1 MMRLDGV
8 TVRFG
13 GRAVLHDLS
22 LSVAMGRTLA
32 ILGPNGCGKT
42 TALRTLLGFQ
52 KPDAGARAAPDVIGY
67 VPQAGSGTI
76 PAYRAL
82 DVVAMGR
89 ARQLGLFGQP
99 GEADRAA
106 ALRALAEVGVAH
118 LADRA
123 CDRLSGGQR
132 QLVYLARALA
142 TGSPALALD
151 EPASGLDLANEARLL
166 ALMARLRGAGRH
178 AIVFTTHD
186 PNHALNVADD
196 ALLMLPDG
204 ATLTGPVADTVTEAN
219 LKRLYGLPMCFVS
232 VDGAPTPWAVPL
244 IHALEAPTA

>member
-13 GRAVLHDLS
+13 DRTVLSDLN
-22 LSVAMGRTLA
+22 LNVETGRTLA
-32 ILGPNGCGKT
+32 ILGPNGRGKT
-42 TALRTLLGFQ
+42 TTLRTLLGFQ
-52 KPDAGARAAPDVIGY
+52 KSSAGARVAPDVIGY
-67 VPQAGSGTI
+67 VPQVGGGTI
-76 PAYRAL
+76 PAYRVL

-106 ALRALAEVGVAH
+106 ARQALAEVGVAH

-151 EPASGLDLANEARLL
+151 EPTSGLDLANEARLL
-166 ALMARLRGAGRH
+166 ALLARLRAEARH

-186 PNHALNVADD
+186 PNHALAVADD

-204 ATLTGPVADTVTEAN
+204 ATLSGPVADTITEAN
-219 LKRLYGLPMCFVS
+219 LKRLYGLPMRFVA
-232 VDGAPTPWAVPL
+232 VDGSPIPWAVPL
-244 IHALEAPTA
+244 IHAVERPTP